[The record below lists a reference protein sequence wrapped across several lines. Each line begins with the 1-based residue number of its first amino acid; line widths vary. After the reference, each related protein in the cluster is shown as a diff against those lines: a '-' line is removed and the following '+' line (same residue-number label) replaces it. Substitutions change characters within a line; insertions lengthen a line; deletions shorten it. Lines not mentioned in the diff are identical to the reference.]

1 MVFSDSICKYC
12 RDTGRNTGAYIVLYQ
27 GRPVYHCTHVPGAV
41 AQSSPESQY
50 NQACNAVMDIENF
63 IMINNELLNK
73 DPDVVL

>member
-50 NQACNAVMDIENF
+50 N
-63 IMINNELLNK
+63 
-73 DPDVVL
+73 